1 MRESQREGVTLLG
14 GVQGQGAK
22 FSFRKKKPK
31 KESSQPQP
39 VPAPVGVDQDTQT
52 TPLLN
57 DPNKSIEVLLPKTNK
72 KVGTYDN
79 PFGTQDDGSS
89 PGTGTSKKSK

>member
-1 MRESQREGVTLLG
+1 MRESQQEGVTLLG

-31 KESSQPQP
+31 KESSQPKLS
-39 VPAPVGVDQDTQT
+39 PAPIGIDQDTQT
-52 TPLLN
+52 TQLIN
-57 DPNKSIEVLLPKTNK
+57 DPNKSIEVLLPKTSR
-72 KVGTYDN
+72 KVSTYDN

-89 PGTGTSKKSK
+89 PGTSKKK